1 MEKVLI
7 ALAIAWIISELCI
20 YLAAVQG
27 RSSYFIVSSAIVVTT
42 LVGGFLAMLPA

>member
-7 ALAIAWIISELCI
+7 ALAMAWIISELCI
-20 YLAAVQG
+20 HLAAAQG
-27 RSSYFIVSSAIVVTT
+27 RSSYFIAGSAIVVIT